1 MKKFIFVS
9 LLLLLMASSIVAGS
23 LAMYTTSIDGIA
35 SGSVLAKEF
44 IFLEDGTDSFQQ
56 GVKIAPAETVRWQ
69 FGVKNFDGQV
79 ITETDLYYKLAFHVS
94 ASAGKTAIEPLTVTV
109 KDSSGNTLSS
119 VTGTG
124 EMIVTG
130 AFPLSTAGQEQFY
143 IVEIYWPSDDSV
155 DIGYAGDSFGTTV
168 GIDAVASQ
176 IPFEGQGTTPTPTPT
191 PTPSGDDY
199 SSLPVRL
206 NYHIINA
213 WWTDASATTNRAN
226 YTMTLTNLSDR
237 KIYDWYVIFDT
248 PNEFYNAYSSI
259 QTSVPGG
266 YRLTNP
272 VVNNAWDAR
281 SNIDANSNSITFGG
295 QMLSS
300 SLRNLRT
307 PAGNIRVG
315 GKIKTESGDYV
326 DFVSSNITLTSNCS
340 TATPPKW

>member
-23 LAMYTTSIDGIA
+23 LAMYTTSIDGVA

-44 IFLEDGTDSFQQ
+44 VFLEDGTDSFQQ
-56 GVKIAPAETVRWQ
+56 GVKIAPTETVRWQ
-69 FGVKNFDGQV
+69 FGVKNFNNQV
-79 ITETDLYYKLAFHVS
+79 VTETDLYYKLAFHVS
-94 ASAGKTAIEPLTVTV
+94 ASAGKTAIAPLVVTV
-109 KDSSGNTLSS
+109 KDSSGNTLNS

-124 EMIVTG
+124 DMIVTG
-130 AFPLSTAGQEQFY
+130 AFPLSAAGQEQFY
-143 IVEIYWPSDDSV
+143 TVEIYWPSNDSV
-155 DIGYAGDSFGTTV
+155 DINYAGDSFGTTV

-191 PTPSGDDY
+191 PSPSGNDY
-199 SSLPVRL
+199 SNLPVQL
-206 NYHIINA
+206 NYNITNA
-213 WWTDASATTNRAN
+213 WWTDASAAANRAN
-226 YTMTLTNLSDR
+226 YTMTLTNLSDQ

-248 PNEFYNAYSSI
+248 PNEFYNAYNSI
-259 QTSVPGG
+259 QTSSSGG

-272 VVNNAWDAR
+272 VVNNVWDTR
-281 SNIDANSNSITFGG
+281 SNVDVNSSSLTFGG

-300 SLRNLRT
+300 SLGKLRT
-307 PAGNIRVG
+307 PVGNIRVG

-340 TATPPKW
+340 TATPPNW